1 MCISPFFAKGLKQP
15 KRSDFCSRTFKSV
28 ADVVKSDPDLTRSG
42 LVLGSSYSN
51 LVRSV
56 CNEKK
61 IKTCKD
67 LQQICR
73 EKKNSAELSGSVT

>member
-1 MCISPFFAKGLKQP
+1 MSISPFFAKGLKQP

-56 CNEKK
+56 CNEKNKDVQRSATNLQSKKK
-61 IKTCKD
+61 IQPNF
-67 LQQICR
+67 LGR
-73 EKKNSAELSGSVT
+73 